1 MRIVA
6 LEPLG
11 ISAAEFQELAK
22 PLVAAGHEVVAFADR
37 VEDNAV
43 LMERAK
49 DADVLLLTS
58 LPLAG
63 EVIRSVPNLQL
74 ISVAFT
80 GVDHIDMATCR
91 ELGIIVCNSSG
102 YATHAVA
109 ELAFGFMIAVMRF
122 MLPCDAATRAGK
134 TRAGLIGNELFGKTL
149 GIVGTGKIGLRVAEL
164 GQAFGCRLLVCDP
177 VEREEAKQLGAK
189 YVSLDELMAESDVVT
204 VHAPLTDETK
214 GLINAGKIALMK
226 PTSVLVNCA
235 RGPIV
240 DSEALAAALNDGKIA
255 GAGIDVFEM
264 EPPIPADHPLL
275 NAKNV
280 VVAPHVAFATEEAI
294 FKRAKIVFDNI
305 TAWLAGNP
313 QNVM

>member
-11 ISAAEFQELAK
+11 ISAPPNFRNWQNRWLRQ
-22 PLVAAGHEVVAFADR
+22 GHEVVAFADR

-109 ELAFGFMIAVMRF
+109 ELAF
-122 MLPCDAATRAGK
+122 DA
-134 TRAGLIGNELFGKTL
+134 
-149 GIVGTGKIGLRVAEL
+149 
-164 GQAFGCRLLVCDP
+164 
-177 VEREEAKQLGAK
+177 
-189 YVSLDELMAESDVVT
+189 
-204 VHAPLTDETK
+204 
-214 GLINAGKIALMK
+214 
-226 PTSVLVNCA
+226 
-235 RGPIV
+235 
-240 DSEALAAALNDGKIA
+240 
-255 GAGIDVFEM
+255 
-264 EPPIPADHPLL
+264 
-275 NAKNV
+275 
-280 VVAPHVAFATEEAI
+280 
-294 FKRAKIVFDNI
+294 
-305 TAWLAGNP
+305 
-313 QNVM
+313 

>member
-1 MRIVA
+1 
-6 LEPLG
+6 
-11 ISAAEFQELAK
+11 
-22 PLVAAGHEVVAFADR
+22 
-37 VEDNAV
+37 
-43 LMERAK
+43 
-49 DADVLLLTS
+49 
-58 LPLAG
+58 
-63 EVIRSVPNLQL
+63 
-74 ISVAFT
+74 
-80 GVDHIDMATCR
+80 
-91 ELGIIVCNSSG
+91 
-102 YATHAVA
+102 
-109 ELAFGFMIAVMRF
+109 
-122 MLPCDAATRAGK
+122 
-134 TRAGLIGNELFGKTL
+134 
-149 GIVGTGKIGLRVAEL
+149 
-164 GQAFGCRLLVCDP
+164 
-177 VEREEAKQLGAK
+177 
-189 YVSLDELMAESDVVT
+189 MAESDVVT